1 MNRKRPESSTL
12 KVRIDENRQK
22 SQQSRFK
29 ITNYT
34 RTLDEGPIVDVE
46 KERATPAAATEPQT
60 SAQSSSY
67 SDLSDEP
74 FVYDIYIAETDTQA
88 LYADSIDLNDLRLV
102 LMDEVFCSYYA
113 YM

>member
-1 MNRKRPESSTL
+1 M
-12 KVRIDENRQK
+12 
-22 SQQSRFK
+22 
-29 ITNYT
+29 
-34 RTLDEGPIVDVE
+34 DVE

-88 LYADSIDLNDLRLV
+88 LYPDSIDLNDLRLV

-113 YM
+113 FM